1 MKIIDHEPHAWFL
14 AEAPEGMYFDVS
26 CSHGAVGYS
35 IAIQLSAE
43 EFAEYGRRGHAYLNA
58 LAEEIH
64 YSAPGVIGS
73 SSLYAGRRVAAELAA
88 KLNAA
93 ISTWQTSK

>member
-1 MKIIDHEPHAWFL
+1 MIIIDHEPHTWFL
-14 AEAPEGMYFDVS
+14 AEAPEGMYFDVH
-26 CSHGAVGYS
+26 CSHGAVSYG
-35 IAIQLSAE
+35 IAIKLSAE
-43 EFAEYGRRGHAYLNA
+43 ELAEYGRRGHAYLNA

-88 KLNAA
+88 ELDAA
-93 ISTWQTSK
+93 INAWQASQ